1 MRTDMLDRRQDI
13 IMAGLAVLREHGLA
27 GFTQPRIA
35 KLAGLR
41 QSHLTYYFPTRLDLL
56 AAVARAA
63 IHGQLEAIDAMLDPS
78 SSVVAAATIAR
89 IAVRHENTRVLMA
102 LAQSA
107 DEAPVVRDLF
117 RELADGIIARIGRL
131 LERLGVEATEERRY
145 LIHALS
151 VGLAVIDLA
160 TARKDGERRAQ
171 AAVEEALN
179 SLLAPGGGP
188 EAAENGGTPQAQLK
202 KPRPGRR
209 SADPRA
215 KKGKTR

>member
-1 MRTDMLDRRQDI
+1 MSADMLDRRQDI
-13 IMAGLAVLREHGLA
+13 IMAGLAVLRERGLA
-27 GFTQPRIA
+27 GFTQPRVA

-63 IHGQLEAIDAMLDPS
+63 IDGQLGAIDAMLDPS
-78 SSVVAAATIAR
+78 SSVAAAASIAR
-89 IAVRHENTRVLMA
+89 VAVRHENTRVMMA

-107 DEAPVVRDLF
+107 DEASAVRDLF
-117 RELADGIIARIGRL
+117 RELADGIIARVGRL

-151 VGLAVIDLA
+151 VGIAVIDLA

-171 AAVEEALN
+171 AAIQEALD
-179 SLLAPGGGP
+179 LLLVTGAGRP
-188 EAAENGGTPQAQLK
+188 AAEDGGVPQDELR
-202 KPRPGRR
+202 KPRPRR
-209 SADPRA
+209 HSAAARA
-215 KKGKTR
+215 KRGETR

>member
-1 MRTDMLDRRQDI
+1 MLDRRQDI
-13 IMAGLAVLREHGLA
+13 IKAGLAVLRELGLA
-27 GFTQPRIA
+27 GFTQPRVA

-56 AAVARAA
+56 TAVARAA
-63 IHGQLEAIDAMLDPS
+63 IDGQLGAIDAMLDPS

-89 IAVRHENTRVLMA
+89 IAVRHENTRVMMA

-107 DEAPVVRDLF
+107 DDAPAVRDLF
-117 RELADGIIARIGRL
+117 RELADGIIARVGRL
-131 LERLGVEATEERRY
+131 LERLGIEATEERRY

-171 AAVEEALN
+171 AAIHEALDL
-179 SLLAPGGGP
+179 LLATGAP
-188 EAAENGGTPQAQLK
+188 A
-202 KPRPGRR
+202 RPPKTAR
-209 SADPRA
+209 SPKR
-215 KKGKTR
+215 K